1 MFVRTIN
8 ILNGGKVNKRRYIT
22 LIFIDWMQSVTFLI
36 SSIWMES
43 YCQSI
48 FDNFFLF
55 LRSQSYSYTE
65 FLYLLMNFLITQTK
79 YDLDTYPYVVIY
91 SYLFM
96 EMYTIIINNVSI
108 KCIYIYR
115 LIQTEFIELMHL
127 IIIYTFFWQFE

>member
-1 MFVRTIN
+1 
-8 ILNGGKVNKRRYIT
+8 
-22 LIFIDWMQSVTFLI
+22 
-36 SSIWMES
+36 MES